1 MKKIVFAIC
10 FCFLSVA
17 HVFAQDVVTDLYDRF
32 DVRYSYLNVPGF
44 SEQQIDQVVNAL
56 FKDFH
61 KTRYNPETRTFRL
74 CLMDFFYMFSR
85 AGIVE
90 NTDLASKFALGVLQ
104 NAVNADNVEIKLI
117 KINPEYE
124 GVDLTKFTKTY
135 EYGQNGAFRFMSDYA
150 TELGKKYCHNGR
162 FLFDSQKYTV
172 TCNSRNVLTDADD
185 QTKREVSLLFYGYPK
200 QTRKYMTAD
209 GTVYEDWAWGI

>member
-74 CLMDFFYMFSR
+74 CLMDFFYMFFLLKSFNKK
-85 AGIVE
+85 V
-90 NTDLASKFALGVLQ
+90 TYTSH
-104 NAVNADNVEIKLI
+104 
-117 KINPEYE
+117 YE
-124 GVDLTKFTKTY
+124 FSVM
-135 EYGQNGAFRFMSDYA
+135 E
-150 TELGKKYCHNGR
+150 
-162 FLFDSQKYTV
+162 
-172 TCNSRNVLTDADD
+172 
-185 QTKREVSLLFYGYPK
+185 
-200 QTRKYMTAD
+200 
-209 GTVYEDWAWGI
+209 